1 MTKTSVNVQPCKVQS
16 AERHNGRHKEL
27 SYLIPNPNRANE
39 SWISDR
45 LRTYGTL
52 VRYHA
57 ALAKM
62 VKEKTGRTMQAKAT
76 PIREAVVVIKE
87 DTTMAELRQLA
98 AKFEETWG
106 IKCLR
111 IDTHFDEG
119 YPRKVEAGKR
129 NLHAHMIFDYQDWE
143 SGKSIKLA
151 NIPAVDEKGKP
162 ILDEKGKQVTVKPT
176 TLMQDMAAACLNM
189 DRGES
194 SDRKHLSALA
204 YKIEA
209 EKQQLQQVTE
219 DRLEYETKVDEA
231 KSAIERLEADKT
243 KVTAE
248 LADLEKEKGQRAE
261 QLEEQV
267 AALSKTKAAK
277 EATIDTIKAVGKHAI
292 DWATGKTKAREKA
305 AGEQIEYLTG
315 QVITARE
322 IGQQEGKKSTLQAIL
337 SAARFKLE
345 DLTPENIGK
354 RWRMWFDKAKS
365 LEQDVK
371 QLKEETEMRKEQVEE
386 LRSNIKALVEQ
397 YANGDRRIY
406 NKYAIPSLCSLEDS
420 NRWSAIDSQPS
431 RQTEPL
437 FYSPE
442 ELKKHTNQEQAKQQ
456 AEAESVPKEEK
467 QEQETRRGMRR

>member
-1 MTKTSVNVQPCKVQS
+1 MIKTSVNVQPCKVQS

-129 NLHAHMIFDYQDWE
+129 NLHAHMIFDYQDWDT
-143 SGKSIKLA
+143 GKSIKLA
-151 NIPAVDEKGKP
+151 NIPAVDEAGKP

-176 TLMQDMAAACLNM
+176 TLMQDMAAECLGM
-189 DRGES
+189 DRGQA
-194 SDRKHLSALA
+194 SDKKHLSAMQ
-204 YKIEA
+204 YKVKA
-209 EKQQLQQVTE
+209 EQE
-219 DRLEYETKVDEA
+219 
-231 KSAIERLEADKT
+231 
-243 KVTAE
+243 
-248 LADLEKEKGQRAE
+248 RAE
-261 QLEEQV
+261 QLQEQV
-267 AALSKTKAAK
+267 AALSTTKAAK
-277 EATIDTIKAVGKHAI
+277 EATIDTIKTVGKHAI

-386 LRSNIKALVEQ
+386 LRSNIKTLVEQ
-397 YANGDRRIY
+397 YANGDNRIY
-406 NKYAIPSLCSLEDS
+406 NKYAIPSRCSLEDY

-437 FYSPE
+437 FYSR
-442 ELKKHTNQEQAKQQ
+442 KKHTNQEQAKQQ
-456 AEAESVPKEEK
+456 QAESVPKEEK
-467 QEQETRRGMRR
+467 QQQETRRGIRR